1 MSKET
6 ISHGKQV
13 KVSNT
18 THDKI
23 YAISRTLREKTG
35 LLHPASV
42 VVANAVDLL
51 EKKVGK

>member
-1 MSKET
+1 MSNET
-6 ISHGKQV
+6 ITNCKQV
-13 KVSNT
+13 KVSRT

-42 VVANAVDLL
+42 VVANAVELL
-51 EKKVGK
+51 EKKVAK

>member
-1 MSKET
+1 MNNT
-6 ISHGKQV
+6 ILTNGKQV
-13 KVSNT
+13 KVSNA

-42 VVANAVDLL
+42 VVANAVELL
-51 EKKVGK
+51 EKKVAK